1 MGVKERRKREKENLR
16 QEILD
21 AARELF
27 VNEGYENV
35 SMRKLA
41 ERIEYSPTTI
51 YLYFKDKAELL
62 YQLTEETFAKLA
74 QRLEEIKQKGGDP
87 LDCLRL
93 GCLAY
98 VHFGLK
104 HPDHYRVTFVLPL
117 DHLIPEDSEYGFEG
131 SMGERAF
138 AFLVEIVGECAA
150 RKLIRTESAE
160 MTAQALWAALHG
172 ITSLLI
178 THKDF
183 PWAPK
188 EKLIEHLV
196 DTLIG
201 GLKA

>member
-27 VNEGYENV
+27 VNEGYESV
-35 SMRKLA
+35 SMRKIA
-41 ERIEYSPTTI
+41 EKIEYSPTTI

-62 YQLTEETFAKLA
+62 HQLTEETFAKLV
-74 QRLEEIKQKGGDP
+74 QRLEQIKEKGGNP
-87 LDCLRL
+87 MECMRQ

-98 VHFGLK
+98 IHFGLK
-104 HPDHYRVTFVLPL
+104 HPDHYRVTFILPL
-117 DHLIPEDSEYGFEG
+117 DHLIPEDSEHGFEG

-138 AFLVEIVGECAA
+138 AFLVEIVAECATHG
-150 RKLIRTESAE
+150 LIRTPSVE
-160 MTAQALWAALHG
+160 MTAQALWATLHG

-178 THKDF
+178 TNKDF

-188 EKLIEHLV
+188 EMLIEHLV
-196 DTLIG
+196 DTLIA